1 MKELRPIAMRLE
13 LKQGNN
19 QCKLINDSYSLD
31 IDSLRIALDFLN
43 QQDEHSKKTV
53 ILSDILES
61 GQSATSLY
69 NNIASL
75 LIQKKVNRFIGIGQE
90 LTNHKKLFNLI
101 QEHHFYQSTEDFI
114 DNFNMNEFN
123 NEIILLKGAR
133 VFQFE
138 KINLLLEHK
147 IHDTVLEINLNAL
160 RSNLKTYRKKV
171 QQQVKIMAMVK
182 AFSYG
187 SGSFEISNLLQ
198 QEGVDYLAVAYAD
211 EGVEL
216 RKAGIQLPI
225 MVMNASELSFENI
238 INYQLEPELFS
249 FGITHS
255 FINFLKQ
262 RQISNYP
269 IHIKLDTGMHRL
281 GFTEEDLEDLCKI
294 FTQHNY
300 LNVKS
305 VFSHLVGS
313 DDAQHDDYTKY
324 QAELFSKMTDFIQDK
339 IHYQLIK
346 HLSNT
351 SAIYR
356 HPNLQFDM
364 VRLGIGLYGVD
375 KNLKLENVT
384 TLKTTI
390 SQIKNLKKGETVGY
404 NRMGVLQRDSRIATV
419 RIGYADGYP
428 RILSNGAGKML
439 INQKRAN
446 VIGNICMD
454 MTMLDVTNIEAEE
467 GDEVIVFGE
476 GLPVSELAN
485 WAGTIPYEILT
496 NISQRVKRVYF
507 EE

>member
-1 MKELRPIAMRLE
+1 
-13 LKQGNN
+13 
-19 QCKLINDSYSLD
+19 
-31 IDSLRIALDFLN
+31 
-43 QQDEHSKKTV
+43 
-53 ILSDILES
+53 
-61 GQSATSLY
+61 
-69 NNIASL
+69 
-75 LIQKKVNRFIGIGQE
+75 
-90 LTNHKKLFNLI
+90 
-101 QEHHFYQSTEDFI
+101 
-114 DNFNMNEFN
+114 
-123 NEIILLKGAR
+123 
-133 VFQFE
+133 
-138 KINLLLEHK
+138 
-147 IHDTVLEINLNAL
+147 
-160 RSNLKTYRKKV
+160 
-171 QQQVKIMAMVK
+171 MAMVK

-249 FGITHS
+249 FDITHS
-255 FINFLKQ
+255 FIDFLKQ
-262 RQISNYP
+262 RNISKYP
-269 IHIKLDTGMHRL
+269 VHIKLDTGMHRL
-281 GFTEEDLEDLCKI
+281 GFIEEDLNQLSNI
-294 FTQHNY
+294 LSQHNY
-300 LNVKS
+300 LIVKS

-313 DDAQHDDYTKY
+313 DDSKHDEYTKF
-324 QAELFSKMTDFIQDK
+324 QADLFTKMTDFIEGK
-339 IHYQLIK
+339 IQYRFIK

-351 SAIYR
+351 SAIHR
-356 HPNLQFDM
+356 HPNLQYDM

-390 SQIKNLKKGETVGY
+390 SQIKNLKKGQTVGY

-428 RILSNGAGKML
+428 RNLSNGTGKML
-439 INQKRAN
+439 INHKWAN

-454 MTMLDVTNIEAEE
+454 MTMLDVTDIDAEA

-476 GLPVSELAN
+476 GLPVTDLAN

-496 NISQRVKRVYF
+496 NISQRVKRIYF